1 MSRCGSNL
9 LRWCVIA
16 GFGGFGVWQLVG
28 AGHDVIA
35 RWNGN
40 WLDAFFRC
48 VFPLALASLSF
59 AVALICLRRQYGEL
73 VTIASALGGLAVFL
87 VLMSLPGRL
96 GINEFMDQQ
105 LRNDS
110 DFVFIAL
117 LVSLICLFGPI
128 YATGAFLRFC
138 KWLWHCLLR
147 RIDRKVEETDVAKE

>member
-28 AGHDVIA
+28 AGHDVIV

-59 AVALICLRRQYGEL
+59 AVALICLRRQYGGL
-73 VTIASALGGLAVFL
+73 LTIASALGGLAVFVVL
-87 VLMSLPGRL
+87 VSLTSRL
-96 GINEFMDQQ
+96 GVNEFMDQQ
-105 LRNDS
+105 VRNNRN
-110 DFVFIAL
+110 FIFIAL
-117 LVSLICLFGPI
+117 PVSLICLFGPI

-138 KWLWHCLLR
+138 EWLFHRCPR
-147 RIDRKVEETDVAKE
+147 RRDRE